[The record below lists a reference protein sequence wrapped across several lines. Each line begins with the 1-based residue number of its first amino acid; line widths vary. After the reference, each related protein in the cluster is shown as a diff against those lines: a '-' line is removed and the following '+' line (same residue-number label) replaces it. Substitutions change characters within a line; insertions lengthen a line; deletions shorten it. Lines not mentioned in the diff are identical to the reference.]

1 MDLTGS
7 RILPAPRTEVWA
19 HLIAPDSLARCIPG
33 CERVTGNPVDGFDM
47 VVSQNLVLTKVTFE
61 GTIELSDVVPATSVT
76 LTGRGKGG
84 VAGHA
89 KGSAG
94 IRLDDHPVGT
104 DRFSGGGPGGV
115 GLRRGHGG
123 DGRDVL
129 HRSHRFGLEVEHR
142 DGDDREEQTESEDD
156 DRAAE
161 DPAVGAAG
169 HGRRV

>member
-7 RILPAPRTEVWA
+7 RILPAPRTAVWA

-104 DRFSGGGPGGV
+104 EISWDLGALLEGRVARIGRGVVHSLATRMTMRFLDR
-115 GLRRGHGG
+115 
-123 DGRDVL
+123 
-129 HRSHRFGLEVEHR
+129 LEALLA
-142 DGDDREEQTESEDD
+142 DT
-156 DRAAE
+156 AE
-161 DPAVGAAG
+161 TRP
-169 HGRRV
+169 